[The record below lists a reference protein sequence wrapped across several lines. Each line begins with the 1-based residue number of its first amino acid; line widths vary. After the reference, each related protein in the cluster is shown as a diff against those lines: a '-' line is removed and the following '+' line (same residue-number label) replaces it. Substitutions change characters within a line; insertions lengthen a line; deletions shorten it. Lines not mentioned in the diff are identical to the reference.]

1 MLKMLKNNVILI
13 LNQDD
18 YYITEKYNGLDE
30 LELSIS
36 VNDAYYP
43 QITEEARND
52 KRDNVQSEHCL
63 QNRMVFICKYQ
74 RKLQRCNSIV
84 ILSTDEYRV
93 YNSRN
98 RHFFH
103 QYRRIY
109 WVRQW
114 KTVVNWLRLG
124 FGNVA

>member
-43 QITEEARND
+43 QITEEA
-52 KRDNVQSEHCL
+52 SIIES
-63 QNRMVFICKYQ
+63 Q
-74 RKLQRCNSIV
+74 RYIIKAIDANTTSA
-84 ILSTDEYRV
+84 TG
-93 YNSRN
+93 
-98 RHFFH
+98 
-103 QYRRIY
+103 
-109 WVRQW
+109 
-114 KTVVNWLRLG
+114 T
-124 FGNVA
+124 